1 MALSAQDKARVR
13 YHMGYPQVTQ
23 AQTFVVG
30 GVPAPMELNFMIEG
44 AMNKIAPE
52 SEGTFRGLL
61 DKLDGIEAQMIQDQP
76 NIAAKQVGNV
86 TPNQDEFK
94 QLIYQYQYW
103 QGQLSNML
111 AVPVNPFD
119 KRFASMGINCPV
131 A

>member
-30 GVPAPMELNFMIEG
+30 GVPAPMELNFLIEG

-119 KRFASMGINCPV
+119 KRFAAMGINCPV